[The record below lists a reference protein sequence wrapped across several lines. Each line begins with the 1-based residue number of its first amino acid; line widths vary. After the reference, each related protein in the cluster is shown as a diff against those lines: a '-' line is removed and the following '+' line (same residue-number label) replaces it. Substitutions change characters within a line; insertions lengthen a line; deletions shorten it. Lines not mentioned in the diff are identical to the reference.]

1 MALLK
6 KIKASSL
13 METMV
18 ATVLIVII
26 FMVASLVMNS
36 LVVAKSKAGDS
47 QRIREHLKKLEYQYL
62 NQQIE
67 TPHAEQWE
75 NWEIT
80 VLEDERQDVRTIEL
94 KALEELSNKQV
105 TSYLIAKE

>member
-1 MALLK
+1 
-6 KIKASSL
+6 

-36 LVVAKSKAGDS
+36 LIAAKSKGGDG
-47 QRIREHLKKLEYQYL
+47 QVIREHLKKLEYQYL

-67 TPHAEQWE
+67 IPYAEQWE

-80 VLEDERQDVRTIEL
+80 VLEDEKQAIKTIEL
-94 KALEELSNKQV
+94 KAIEELSNKQV